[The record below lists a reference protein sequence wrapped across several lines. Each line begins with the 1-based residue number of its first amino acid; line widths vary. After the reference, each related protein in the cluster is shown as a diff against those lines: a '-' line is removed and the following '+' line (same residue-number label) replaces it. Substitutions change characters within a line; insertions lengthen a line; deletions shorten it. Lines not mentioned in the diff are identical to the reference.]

1 MKYTLTIITI
11 ILFYISTQAQ
21 TVQISM
27 GNNYANQVFYS
38 MQNGEI
44 KNISNDNWDLAF
56 TTDQYA
62 STIRTNDGKG
72 VELYTYH
79 LGDTS
84 DWQNINISI
93 MNNLSSGMYNSE
105 ISWYDGAFENNSLGH
120 PDYGWGVYNMIN
132 HNVTGDS
139 LYIIK
144 TINGN
149 WKKICIQELTTS
161 GEYIFKFANL
171 DGSNET
177 TQSILKTN
185 YTDKNFIYF
194 SIDQNTIIDREPIS
208 SEWDITFTKYISP
221 VQAMPYPVTGVLTNS
236 NTEVAKATGITDP
249 LTYFDYSNHNF
260 NNEINSIGYD
270 WKSYQGSFVVDANR
284 CYFIKDKNENIW
296 RLVFNSFDGMS
307 TGNIEFNTELIFNT
321 SSVNINKTNSL
332 NVFPNP
338 TTQNTNLI
346 FDFEEECLIN
356 IYDISGVK
364 VYSKQLNSGGLEL
377 INLPTENFDA
387 GLYFLVVYKENRVLA
402 KEKLIVQ

>member
-11 ILFYISTQAQ
+11 ILFYISPQAQ

-84 DWQNINISI
+84 DWQNINVSI
-93 MNNLSSGMYNSE
+93 INNLSSGMYNSE

-149 WKKICIQELTTS
+149 WKKIWIQELTTA

-171 DGSNET
+171 DGSNEI

-221 VQAMPYPVTGVLTNS
+221 VQATPYPVTGVLTNS
-236 NTEVAKATGITDP
+236 NTEVAKATGVTDP

-332 NVFPNP
+332 NIFPNP

-356 IYDISGVK
+356 IYDISGLK
-364 VYSKQLNSGGLEL
+364 VYTKQLNSVGLEL

>member
-1 MKYTLTIITI
+1 MKYTLTIITT
-11 ILFYISTQAQ
+11 ILFYISPQAQ

-27 GNNYANQVFYS
+27 GNNYANQIFYS

-84 DWQNINISI
+84 DWQNINVSI
-93 MNNLSSGMYNSE
+93 LNNLSSGMYNSE

-120 PDYGWGVYNMIN
+120 PDYGWGVYNMIT

-149 WKKICIQELTTS
+149 WKKIWIQELTTA

-171 DGSNET
+171 DGSNEI

-194 SIDQNTIIDREPIS
+194 SIDQNTIIDREPIN

-221 VQAMPYPVTGVLTNS
+221 VQAMPYPVTGVLTN
-236 NTEVAKATGITDP
+236 NNIEVAKATGVTDP

-307 TGNIEFNTELIFNT
+307 TGNVEFNTELIFNT
-321 SSVNINKTNSL
+321 SSENINKASSL

-356 IYDISGVK
+356 IYDISGVQ
-364 VYSKQLNSGGLEL
+364 VYSNQLNSTGLEL
-377 INLPTENFDA
+377 INLPTGNFDA

>member
-11 ILFYISTQAQ
+11 ILFYFSPQAQ

-27 GNNYANQVFYS
+27 GNNYANQIFYS

-44 KNISNDNWDLAF
+44 KNIRNDNWDLAF

-84 DWQNINISI
+84 DWQNINASI

-149 WKKICIQELTTS
+149 WKKIWIQELTTA

-171 DGSNET
+171 DGSNEI

-221 VQAMPYPVTGVLTNS
+221 VQAMPYPVTGVLTNN
-236 NTEVAKATGITDP
+236 NTEVAKATGVTDP

-260 NNEINSIGYD
+260 NSEINSIGYD

-284 CYFIKDKNENIW
+284 CYFIKDKIENIW

-307 TGNIEFNTELIFNT
+307 TGNVEFNTELIFNT
-321 SSVNINKTNSL
+321 SSENINKASSL

-356 IYDISGVK
+356 IYDISGVH
-364 VYSKQLNSGGLEL
+364 VYSNQLNSTGLEL
-377 INLPTENFDA
+377 INLPTGNFDA

>member
-1 MKYTLTIITI
+1 MKYTLTIITL
-11 ILFYISTQAQ
+11 ILFYISPQAQ

-84 DWQNINISI
+84 DWQNINVSI
-93 MNNLSSGMYNSE
+93 TNNLSSGMYNSE

-149 WKKICIQELTTS
+149 WKKIWIKELTTA
-161 GEYIFKFANL
+161 GEYIFKLANL
-171 DGSNET
+171 DGSNEI

-221 VQAMPYPVTGVLTNS
+221 VQATPYPVTGVLINS
-236 NTEVAKATGITDP
+236 STEVAKATGVTDP

-321 SSVNINKTNSL
+321 SSVNINKTSSL

-364 VYSKQLNSGGLEL
+364 VYSKQLNSRGLEL

>member
-1 MKYTLTIITI
+1 MKYTLTIITT
-11 ILFYISTQAQ
+11 ILFYISPQAQ

-27 GNNYANQVFYS
+27 GNNYANQIFYS

-84 DWQNINISI
+84 DWQNINVSI
-93 MNNLSSGMYNSE
+93 LNNLSSGMYNSE

-120 PDYGWGVYNMIN
+120 PDYGWGVYNMIT

-139 LYIIK
+139 LNIIK

-149 WKKICIQELTTS
+149 WKKIWIQELTTA
-161 GEYIFKFANL
+161 GEYIFKFSNL
-171 DGSNET
+171 DGSNEI

-221 VQAMPYPVTGVLTNS
+221 VQAMPYPVTGVLTNN
-236 NTEVAKATGITDP
+236 NTEVAKATGVTDP

-321 SSVNINKTNSL
+321 SSENINKASSL

-356 IYDISGVK
+356 IYDISGVQ
-364 VYSKQLNSGGLEL
+364 VYSNQLNSTGLEL
-377 INLPTENFDA
+377 INLPTGNFDA

>member
-11 ILFYISTQAQ
+11 ILFYILPQAQ

-84 DWQNINISI
+84 DWQNINVSI
-93 MNNLSSGMYNSE
+93 TNNLSSGMYNSE

-149 WKKICIQELTTS
+149 WKKIWIQELTTA
-161 GEYIFKFANL
+161 GEYIFKLANL
-171 DGSNET
+171 DGSNEI

-221 VQAMPYPVTGVLTNS
+221 VQAMPYPVTGVLINS
-236 NTEVAKATGITDP
+236 STEVAKATGVTDP

-356 IYDISGVK
+356 IYDISGLK

>member
-27 GNNYANQVFYS
+27 GNNYTNQVFYS

-149 WKKICIQELTTS
+149 WKKIWIQELTTS

>member
-11 ILFYISTQAQ
+11 ILFYISPQAQ
-21 TVQISM
+21 NVQISM
-27 GNNYANQVFYS
+27 GNNYANQIFYS

-84 DWQNINISI
+84 DWQNINTSI
-93 MNNLSSGMYNSE
+93 VNNLSSNMYNSE

-144 TINGN
+144 TVNGN
-149 WKKICIQELTTS
+149 WKKVWIQELTTT
-161 GEYIFKFANL
+161 GEYVFKFANL
-171 DGSNET
+171 DGTNEIS
-177 TQSILKTN
+177 QSILKTN

-194 SIDQNTIIDREPIS
+194 SIDQNTITDREPIS

-221 VQAMPYPVTGVLTNS
+221 IQGMPYPVTGVLTNI
-236 NTEVAKATGITDP
+236 NVEVAKATGITGP

-260 NNEINSIGYD
+260 DSEINSIGYD
-270 WKSYQGSFVVDANR
+270 WKSYQGSYIVDANR
-284 CYFIKDKNENIW
+284 CYFIKDENENIW
-296 RLVFNSFDGMS
+296 RLVFTSFDGMS
-307 TGNIEFNTELIFNT
+307 TGNIEFNVELISNT
-321 SSVNINKTNSL
+321 SSVNINSPNSL

-338 TTQNTNLI
+338 TTYMTNLI
-346 FDFEEECLIN
+346 FDFEDECLLN
-356 IYDISGVK
+356 IFDVSGVK
-364 VYSKQLNSGGLEL
+364 VYTKKLYNRGLE
-377 INLPTENFDA
+377 IISLPTENFDS
-387 GLYFLVVYKENRVLA
+387 GLYFLVISKENSILA